1 MTVGQFPDS
10 ENVICDLA
18 EQVLGWGKAFNE
30 LPEDISTLLPCAWC
44 FKVGG
49 STDGITDRPI
59 LQVNII
65 AKTRT
70 EALALSNQIRELVLD
85 IRGRKVGGVLVDTAE
100 EQNGIRL
107 AAAPMPK
114 QPMVQSTYMLHFRR
128 Q

>member
-1 MTVGQFPDS
+1 MR
-10 ENVICDLA
+10 L
-18 EQVLGWGKAFNE
+18 VLQ
-30 LPEDISTLLPCAWC
+30 
-44 FKVGG
+44 VGG

-107 AAAPMPK
+107 AAALMPK